1 MRLYQILLQ
10 KEKKSSKGNPFA
22 IIKFSDLK
30 NEFELFIFSDLLV
43 LNRNKLK
50 PAKSFVITLQKDI
63 STEISS
69 LRRLNVKNIIDIDE
83 FINRVHENVTIE
95 LNEKSD
101 LNLLKD
107 FLKESGRTKIKIKI
121 KDTSKSYIFEL
132 KEPRKFNF
140 QTFNSIKDKEFIKKI
155 SF

>member
-1 MRLYQILLQ
+1 M
-10 KEKKSSKGNPFA
+10 
-22 IIKFSDLK
+22 
-30 NEFELFIFSDLLV
+30 
-43 LNRNKLK
+43 NRNKLK

-69 LRRLNVKNIIDIDE
+69 LRELNVKNIIDIDE

-107 FLKESGRTKIKIKI
+107 FLKESGRTKIKIK
-121 KDTSKSYIFEL
+121 L
-132 KEPRKFNF
+132 KTHLKA
-140 QTFNSIKDKEFIKKI
+140 TYLS
-155 SF
+155 